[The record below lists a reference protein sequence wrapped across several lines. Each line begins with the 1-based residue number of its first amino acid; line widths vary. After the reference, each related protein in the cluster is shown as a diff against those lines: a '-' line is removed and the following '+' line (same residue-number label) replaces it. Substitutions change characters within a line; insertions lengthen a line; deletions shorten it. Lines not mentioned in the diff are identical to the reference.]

1 MLIFLY
7 SYSATAINVKGD
19 ISTKDTTQIKIIK
32 VSPDDF
38 PQVSVVFEAIKNG
51 MPIFGISK
59 DIIKVTENN
68 YQCEVVSLNKISERY
83 PISITLIIDHS
94 ASMQRD
100 FTQLYDSA
108 SNIFAPVVM
117 KDNYGYP
124 VKYSENY
131 ISPLENAKI
140 AVNNFTKEFIGSIND
155 SLQIVAFS
163 TEVDVVSKFS
173 NDLKYLDSITNSL
186 HTTSNTAF
194 LDALIVALDE
204 LEKRQGI
211 KIIVALTDG
220 LDNSSHITAKQVIR
234 KAQRLKIPIYNIGL
248 GGVDSTFLQQIS
260 NKTNGAF
267 YYTKQ
272 PKMLL
277 NIYNEI
283 QKRIKSIYDLRYKSV
298 NLSSNDSIRIIKIE
312 FVVDS
317 IYSQNNQTK
326 LNLPNEVINYLKTK
340 ERRKR
345 QRNVWFIIIGIAIST
360 GILVYRYRRKKR

>member
-1 MLIFLY
+1 MY
-7 SYSATAINVKGD
+7 SYSATAIDVKGD

-59 DIIKVTENN
+59 DIIRVTENN

-94 ASMQRD
+94 ASMQND
-100 FTQLYDSA
+100 FTQLYDSITGMYKGIVMD
-108 SNIFAPVVM
+108 SSGYVVVKPPV
-117 KDNYGYP
+117 GY
-124 VKYSENY
+124 V
-131 ISPLENAKI
+131 SPLKNAKL
-140 AVNNFTKEFIGSIND
+140 AVVSFVKEFTRATND
-155 SLQIVAFS
+155 SIQIIGFS
-163 TEVDVVSKFS
+163 TRVDIVSKFS
-173 NDLKYLDSITNSL
+173 NNISYLDSITNSIS
-186 HTTSNTAF
+186 TDSATAF
-194 LDALIVALDE
+194 LDALSIALDE
-204 LEKRQGI
+204 LKERSGI

-220 LDNSSHITAKQVIR
+220 LDNVSHITAKQVIR
-234 KAQRLKIPIYNIGL
+234 KSQRLKIPIYNIGL
-248 GGVDSTFLQQIS
+248 GGIDSIFLQQIS
-260 NKTNGAF
+260 NETNGAF

-283 QKRIKSIYDLRYKSV
+283 QKRIKSIYDLRYNSV
-298 NLSSNDSIRIIKIE
+298 NLSSNDSVRKIKIE

-317 IYSQNNQTK
+317 IYLQSNLTK
-326 LNLPNEVINYLKTK
+326 LNLPKETIKYLKAK

-345 QRNVWFIIIGIAIST
+345 QRTTWFIVIGIAVST
-360 GILVYRYRRKKR
+360 GILVYRFRRKRKR